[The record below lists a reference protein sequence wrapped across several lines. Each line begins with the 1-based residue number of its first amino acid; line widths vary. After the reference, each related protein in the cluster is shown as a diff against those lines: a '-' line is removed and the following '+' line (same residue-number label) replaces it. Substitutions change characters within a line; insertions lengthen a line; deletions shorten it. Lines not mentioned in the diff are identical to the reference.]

1 MLTFYVYILR
11 CSDGLYYTGQTDDL
25 ERRLAEHQCGAYDGF
40 TAARLPVEL
49 MWCETFPTR
58 DEAREAEYRIK
69 PWSRAKKEAL
79 FRSDWQAL
87 KAAAIP
93 PKERARRGI
102 EN

>member
-1 MLTFYVYILR
+1 MAFYCYVLR

-25 ERRLAEHQCGAYDGF
+25 ERRLAEHKRGEYDGF

-49 MWCETFPTR
+49 MWCEMFPMR
-58 DEAREAEYRIK
+58 IEAREAEWRIK

-87 KAAAIP
+87 KIASIP
-93 PKERARRGI
+93 PGERETRGTKL
-102 EN
+102 